1 LKDFTVQRAG
11 FWTVSVTYS
20 NRIHIQG
27 IKIQNNMGGHGPS
40 TDGIDI
46 DSSKDVLIENCE
58 VDCNDDNFCLKSGR
72 DSDGLRVNI
81 PTENVVIRNCVTG
94 KGSGLVTLG
103 SETSG
108 SIRNIEIYGL
118 KAFGT
123 SNGFRIKS
131 AKVRGGKITDIW
143 VHDLEMDSVSNPFS
157 WELNWYPEYSY
168 PPKPENIPEAEW
180 PAHWHALLTPVE
192 PPERGIPELKNMR
205 ISNVKV
211 TNAKRAIYANAYPE
225 KPVQNVV
232 LENVWIESEKGG
244 SINNAENWE
253 MKNVILNAKE
263 QVQLKNCIKVQLPVC
278 GEGFH

>member
-1 LKDFTVQRAG
+1 
-11 FWTVSVTYS
+11 
-20 NRIHIQG
+20 
-27 IKIQNNMGGHGPS
+27 MGGHGPS

-143 VHDLEMDSVSNPFS
+143 VHDLEMDGVSNPFS

-168 PPKPENIPEAEW
+168 PPKPENIPETEW

-278 GEGFH
+278 GECLH